1 MVVFMV
7 VMVVIMNLCS
17 MGDTARSQYT
27 DQLRTLVNLL
37 TDKTQH

>member
-7 VMVVIMNLCS
+7 VMVVMMNLCR

-27 DQLRTLVNLL
+27 DQWRTLVNLV
-37 TDKTQH
+37 TDMTQH